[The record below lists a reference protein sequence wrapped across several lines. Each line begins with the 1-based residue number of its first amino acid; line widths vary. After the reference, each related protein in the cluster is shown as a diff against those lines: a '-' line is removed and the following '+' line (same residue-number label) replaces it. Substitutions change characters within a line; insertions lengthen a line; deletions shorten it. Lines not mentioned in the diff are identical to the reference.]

1 MAVRP
6 SPDLPHAGGARRR
19 SGERHDFPHTPQGP
33 GRTMPQLRPQET
45 VRRGTEPVTARSDL
59 ELRRVL
65 SRVFL
70 VLFLGGAVAFAVLA
84 ALASPGPAPNQGT
97 YAFFAALCAGFAGIT
112 ALDLLVIRRRLAA
125 GQGRDR
131 AGGPGST
138 DSGTT
143 ASGIRPPGPPGHPG
157 PDRRD

>member
-84 ALASPGPAPNQGT
+84 ALAGPGPAPNQGT

-112 ALDLLVIRRRLAA
+112 ALDLLVIRRRMAA

-131 AGGPGST
+131 ADRAGTPT
-138 DSGTT
+138 TT

-157 PDRRD
+157 PHRRD